1 MITIKKAVFSSA
13 LLLMS
18 SWGAAQPPVSINV
31 LSEDAC
37 HQKDSTIEIQKCDTQ
52 RYQDADKQ
60 LNAIYSAAIK
70 KLDQNKKLTLQE
82 SQRAWIKYRDTTFSL
97 VLSLNND
104 VGTYGGVVY
113 GNFKAN
119 FVSDRVKELVNIFVE
134 PSGDM
139 PEWWPS
145 TAPTW
150 RDLRN

>member
-1 MITIKKAVFSSA
+1 M
-13 LLLMS
+13 
-18 SWGAAQPPVSINV
+18 
-31 LSEDAC
+31 
-37 HQKDSTIEIQKCDTQ
+37 EIQKCDSQ
-52 RYQDADKQ
+52 RYQNADTQ

-70 KLDQNKKLTLQE
+70 NLDQNKKITLQE

-97 VLSLNND
+97 VLYLNND

-119 FVSDRVKELVNIFVE
+119 LVGNRVKELVNIFVE

-145 TAPTW
+145 SAPTW
-150 RDLRN
+150 RNLRN